1 MTLVTYMQHAYWEV
15 LILFC
20 WDIQK
25 YLKDINMKIVNT
37 YKQESITWFEY
48 KTLFSF
54 MSYIHSSKNPEGVLV
69 RWLDNKLITK
79 RTKDIL

>member
-1 MTLVTYMQHAYWEV
+1 
-15 LILFC
+15 
-20 WDIQK
+20 
-25 YLKDINMKIVNT
+25 MKIVNT

-54 MSYIHSSKNPEGVLV
+54 ISYIYSSKDPEGGLA

-79 RTKDIL
+79 RTKDTV

>member
-1 MTLVTYMQHAYWEV
+1 M
-15 LILFC
+15 
-20 WDIQK
+20 QK

-54 MSYIHSSKNPEGVLV
+54 ISYIYSSKDPEGVLV
-69 RWLDNKLITK
+69 KWLNNKLTAK
-79 RTKDIL
+79 RTKDTV

>member
-1 MTLVTYMQHAYWEV
+1 
-15 LILFC
+15 
-20 WDIQK
+20 
-25 YLKDINMKIVNT
+25 MKIVNT

-54 MSYIHSSKNPEGVLV
+54 ISYMYSSKNPEGVLA